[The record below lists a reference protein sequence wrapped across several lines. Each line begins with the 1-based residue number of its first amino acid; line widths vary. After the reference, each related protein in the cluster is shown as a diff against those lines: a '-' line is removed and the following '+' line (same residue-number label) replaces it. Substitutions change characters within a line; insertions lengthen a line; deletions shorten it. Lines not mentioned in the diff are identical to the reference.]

1 MNDYKLEPDR
11 LFKIRVKYPDKIP
24 VYITSPENTTAKR
37 HKFLIPSNYTFYSL
51 HYIIRKWF
59 EIDPNKTIFLFVDN
73 HIPMSTM
80 TLGELYQKYKSPDQL
95 LRITYVYE
103 NAFG

>member
-1 MNDYKLEPDR
+1 MNTYKIESDK
-11 LFKIRVKYPDKIP
+11 LFNIRVKYPDKIP
-24 VYITSPENTTAKR
+24 VYITTPEKNNAKR
-37 HKFLIPSNYTFYSL
+37 HKFLIPNNYTFYSL

-59 EIDPNKTIFLFVDN
+59 EIDPNKTIFLFIDN
-73 HIPMSTM
+73 HIPMSTV
-80 TLGELYQKYKSPDQL
+80 TIGELYQKYKSSDGL

>member
-1 MNDYKLEPDR
+1 MSAADIDK

-24 VYITSPENTTAKR
+24 VYIASPEKTIGKR
-37 HKFLIPSNYTFYSL
+37 HKFLVPSNYTFYSL

-59 EIDPNKTIFLFVDN
+59 EIDPTKTIFLFIDN
-73 HIPMSTM
+73 HIPTSTI
-80 TLGELYQKYKSPDQL
+80 TIGELYQKYKSSDGL
-95 LRITYVYE
+95 LHITYVYE